1 MHDIPPLVPFSGKLE
16 GRVEPVYDLMRRRRK
31 PLSLPPAITQFFN
44 AINFIFL
51 VRLGSWP
58 MLSPAPP
65 IILLGPNSQM
75 FIGPLGVGKTHTHA
89 ANVALVALEK
99 PFLLRM
105 GPDQEWKA
113 HESTLISAGTPHELD
128 PQKGWCAV
136 IYSDIYAPRWQAMQ
150 PAPRQP
156 PPEFLQ
162 ASHELKTS
170 LSRLVQAETL
180 NTDLIT
186 ELGNALENSLGTAPQ
201 QFNRMQLALRD
212 QIREHDDLDL
222 NDLAS
227 AMHLSPSR
235 VQHLF
240 LNDLGVSYKRLQ
252 HWVRFRGATRRLEE
266 MSTLTEAALEYGFS
280 DSSHFSNAFKAMF
293 GVSAREAG
301 IAHGAPRFWQTP
313 W

>member
-1 MHDIPPLVPFSGKLE
+1 MP
-16 GRVEPVYDLMRRRRK
+16 
-31 PLSLPPAITQFFN
+31 
-44 AINFIFL
+44 
-51 VRLGSWP
+51 
-58 MLSPAPP
+58 SPAPP
-65 IILLGPNSQM
+65 IILLGPNSQI
-75 FIGPLGVGKTHTHA
+75 FIGPLGRGKTHTHA

-105 GPDQEWKA
+105 KPGQEWKA

-150 PAPRQP
+150 PAPGQSP
-156 PPEFLQ
+156 PAHLN
-162 ASHELKTS
+162 ASDELKSS
-170 LSRLVQAETL
+170 LNRLVQAEAL
-180 NTDLIT
+180 NTELIN
-186 ELGNALENSLGTAPQ
+186 ELGHVLEKSLGTTPQ

-212 QIREHDDLDL
+212 QVREHDDLDL

-235 VQHLF
+235 VQHLL

-252 HWVRFRGATRRLEE
+252 HWVRFRGATRKLEA
-266 MSTLTEAALEYGFS
+266 MSTLTEVALESGFS

-301 IAHGAPRFWQTP
+301 ISHGAPRFWQTP